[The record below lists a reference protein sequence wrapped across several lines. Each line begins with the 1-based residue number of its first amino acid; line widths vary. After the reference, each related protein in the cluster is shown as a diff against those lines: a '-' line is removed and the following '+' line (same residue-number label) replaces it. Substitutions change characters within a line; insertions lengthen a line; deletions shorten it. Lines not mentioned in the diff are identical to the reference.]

1 VAERQVNCLS
11 TVALASFGL
20 RRDPPRPL
28 DDRQPGYLELF
39 DFGTLFY
46 DVFRGADPQDV
57 MLIGPPLLSCA
68 ILLDGLTFR
77 LPGQNGVIAWTY
89 VPGRSDYQPNFKIRL
104 RHPALAT
111 ADRLQIEAGGQRIE
125 VQIQPNAGSRFAGRR
140 MILTLSKDN
149 PLPWVRDWVEFNL
162 RVHRADAVLVYDNG
176 STAYGITALEEL
188 LSGIPGIAA
197 SLAVPWL
204 FPYGPNVG
212 PRNIQD
218 SFFCQP
224 GALEHARWR
233 YCAAARGVLNNDIDE
248 LTVPPRGDSVFGF
261 LERSG
266 KAAMVYP
273 GLWAEMPPA
282 NPPKRRIFH
291 HGDFLYSERWRIIP
305 GWLRPRRWLLR
316 TKWAV
321 QPALCPVEA
330 EWGVHDIYPVSRETA
345 QREPQWKLRTNRILY
360 RHLRLMSAK
369 PARQRSPRSAAL
381 TTVFDRPLARCLAVA
396 FAERPRKNALARAI
410 ERLAWIIY
418 LCRRR

>member
-28 DDRQPGYLELF
+28 DDRQPGYLDLF

-46 DVFRGADPQDV
+46 DVFRGTDPQEV
-57 MLIGPPLLSCA
+57 MLVGPPLLNCA
-68 ILLDGLTFR
+68 GLLDSLIFH
-77 LPGQNGVIAWTY
+77 LPGQNGVIRWDY

-104 RHPALAT
+104 RHPALAS
-111 ADRLQIEAGGQRIE
+111 AERLQIDADGQRIE
-125 VQIQPNAGSRFAGRR
+125 VRVQPNGGSRFAGRR

-149 PLPWVRDWVEFNL
+149 PLLWVRDWVEFNL
-162 RVHRADAVLVYDNG
+162 RVHQADAVLVYDNG
-176 STAYGITALEEL
+176 SSAYGIAELEDL

-197 SLAVPWL
+197 LAVSWP

-212 PRNIQD
+212 RRNIQD

-224 GALEHARWR
+224 GALDHARWR
-233 YCAAARGVLNNDIDE
+233 YCAPARGVLNNDIDE
-248 LTVPPRGDSVFGF
+248 LTVPQRGDSIFRF

-266 KAAMVYP
+266 KAAIVYP
-273 GLWAEMPPA
+273 GLWADTPPA
-282 NPPKRRIFH
+282 NPPKSGIFH
-291 HGDFLYSERWRIIP
+291 HGDFLYSQRWRIIP
-305 GWLRPRRWLLR
+305 GWLRPGRWLLR
-316 TKWAV
+316 TKWVV
-321 QPALCPVEA
+321 QPALCPTDA

-345 QREPQWKLRTNRILY
+345 QRESSWKLRTSRILY

-369 PARQRSPRSAAL
+369 PARQRTPRSAAIA
-381 TTVFDRPLARCLAVA
+381 TIFDRPLARCLALA
-396 FAERPRKNALARAI
+396 FAERPHKGALARAI
-410 ERLAWIIY
+410 ERLAWISY